1 MKIKHL
7 NNVRDKQVEKSR
19 REKVK
24 HLANSRRNIFLEKGK
39 TKLIR
44 DEKLNPE
51 LYFGLSNVHFFR
63 NYPFVELRENESE
76 SFI

>member
-44 DEKLNPE
+44 DEKLNPK
-51 LYFGLSNVHFFR
+51 LYFGLSNVYFFR

>member
-7 NNVRDKQVEKSR
+7 NNVRDKQVEKSK

-44 DEKLNPE
+44 DEKLNPK
-51 LYFGLSNVHFFR
+51 LYFGLSNVYFFR